1 MMMNDPNDPVTTVD
15 TRFSMDGAP
24 AVPWPDARQ
33 ALEDAGT
40 FWLSTVH
47 ADGRPH
53 VTTLIAMWHDAAL
66 YFSSGPT
73 EQKCKNLERN
83 PHCILTTGCNR
94 LDDGLD
100 VVVEGEAVRVTD
112 YARLRALAEAWGTK
126 YGRDWNLTG
135 SEEDPDYVF
144 EVTPVRGFGFR
155 KGFGK
160 DGQGCQTRWRW
171 DRS

>member
-1 MMMNDPNDPVTTVD
+1 MMNDPNDPVTTVD

-24 AVPWPDARQ
+24 AVSWSEARQ
-33 ALEDAGT
+33 ALEQAGT
-40 FWLSTVH
+40 YWLSTVR

-53 VTTLIAMWHDAAL
+53 VTTLIALWHGDAL
-66 YFSSGPT
+66 YFSSGPA
-73 EQKCKNLERN
+73 EQKCKNLEEN

-112 YARLRALAEAWGTK
+112 DAGLRVLAGAWDTK
-126 YGRDWNLTG
+126 YGSDWRLTG
-135 SEEDPDYVF
+135 SEGDPDLVF
-144 EVTPVRGFGFR
+144 EVAPVRAFGFR
-155 KGFGK
+155 KGFGE
-160 DGQGCQTRWRW
+160 DGQGCQTRWSW

>member
-53 VTTLIAMWHDAAL
+53 VTTLIAMWHDDAL
-66 YFSSGPT
+66 YFSSGPA

-112 YARLRALAEAWGTK
+112 YARLRALAEAWDTK
-126 YGRDWNLTG
+126 YGRDWHLTG

-144 EVTPVRGFGFR
+144 EVTPVRAFGFR